1 MTRLAESSSSPCGD
15 VLGEEHA
22 GTGSETAEAC
32 SGEEVTLARS
42 GAGWGG
48 ARGNRP
54 SGSWRL
60 VWLGWARTASSLG
73 GGVDVRAIEAG
84 CLL

>member
-32 SGEEVTLARS
+32 SGEEMTLARS

-60 VWLGWARTASSLG
+60 VWLGVGKNCLESGG
-73 GGVDVRAIEAG
+73 GGVG
-84 CLL
+84 CESD